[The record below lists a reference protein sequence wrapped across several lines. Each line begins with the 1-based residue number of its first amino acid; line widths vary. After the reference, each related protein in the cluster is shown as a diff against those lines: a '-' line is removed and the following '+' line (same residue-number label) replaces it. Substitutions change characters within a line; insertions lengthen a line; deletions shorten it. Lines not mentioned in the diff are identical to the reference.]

1 MNAIN
6 IFFLKIV
13 YLFKQEVVNIKKE
26 INEINQNMED
36 NDIGLENIV
45 DGIVE
50 GFYNSYFQNLEITY
64 NHVIYHLTSDT
75 YHLAFHEW
83 QKSTNRISWKR
94 MKITPP
100 TIPTYIQ
107 STKQSSASGSFVKK
121 K

>member
-1 MNAIN
+1 MICDR
-6 IFFLKIV
+6 KI
-13 YLFKQEVVNIKKE
+13 LWK
-26 INEINQNMED
+26 
-36 NDIGLENIV
+36 
-45 DGIVE
+45 GIVE

-64 NHVIYHLTSDT
+64 NHVIYHLTSDA

-107 STKQSSASGSFVKK
+107 STKQSSASAGSFV
-121 K
+121 